1 LRFIATEDKAGIA
14 AFRTGSENAKAVLAA
29 LQHDAGSDVAP
40 LIAPMQAALADY
52 EAAFTAYSTAKLAA
66 GSLYNEQM
74 RPQILAMQQQLDTA
88 AALLAKGFDASR
100 TTAVD
105 TVASASLLQE
115 VLAVV
120 ALVIGVGL
128 ALVIGRGIVRPLTAM
143 TGVMGKLAAGDHAID
158 IPARDNKDEIGDM
171 ARAVEVFKE
180 HAIEAE
186 RMAAEQEAARAA
198 KERRQ
203 AAMEQHTQDFG
214 SSISGVMASLAA
226 SADTMRHAAEAMA
239 DSATAVQTEA
249 SGTAGTASKSSQD
262 LMAVAAA
269 VEQLTSSIAEISRQL
284 AAASEVSQQAVQR
297 AESSHA
303 TMQGLSEAT
312 ARIGDVVH
320 LINDIASQTNL
331 LALNATIE
339 AARAGEAGKGFA
351 VVAGEVKA
359 LAAQTAKATA
369 EIGSQ
374 IDTVRT
380 ATSDAVTAMAE
391 IGGIIGKI
399 NEVSAAIAAAVE
411 QQNATTHEIAASVQA
426 VSNATAGTAQ
436 AMEHVV
442 SVADNAGS
450 ASRDVLSG
458 AVQIGREAETLRI
471 EVDQF
476 LVAVRDDTADER
488 RRYERVVTNGT
499 MASVQTKGRAAT
511 RMALRNVSRGG
522 ASLGS
527 DWTMPTGTQVE
538 IDLPDA
544 GGSVPARVVRCG
556 NGELGVV
563 FGSEPQALQRIDRFL
578 AGLTRRAA

>member
-1 LRFIATEDKAGIA
+1 
-14 AFRTGSENAKAVLAA
+14 
-29 LQHDAGSDVAP
+29 
-40 LIAPMQAALADY
+40 
-52 EAAFTAYSTAKLAA
+52 
-66 GSLYNEQM
+66 
-74 RPQILAMQQQLDTA
+74 
-88 AALLAKGFDASR
+88 
-100 TTAVD
+100 
-105 TVASASLLQE
+105 
-115 VLAVV
+115 
-120 ALVIGVGL
+120 
-128 ALVIGRGIVRPLTAM
+128 
-143 TGVMGKLAAGDHAID
+143 
-158 IPARDNKDEIGDM
+158 
-171 ARAVEVFKE
+171 
-180 HAIEAE
+180 
-186 RMAAEQEAARAA
+186 
-198 KERRQ
+198 
-203 AAMEQHTQDFG
+203 
-214 SSISGVMASLAA
+214 
-226 SADTMRHAAEAMA
+226 
-239 DSATAVQTEA
+239 
-249 SGTAGTASKSSQD
+249 
-262 LMAVAAA
+262 
-269 VEQLTSSIAEISRQL
+269 
-284 AAASEVSQQAVQR
+284 
-297 AESSHA
+297 
-303 TMQGLSEAT
+303 MQGLSEAT

-339 AARAGEAGKGFA
+339 AARAGEAGRGFA

-442 SVADNAGS
+442 LVADNAGT

-458 AVQIGREAETLRI
+458 AAQIGREAETLRT

-488 RRYERVVTNGT
+488 RRYERVATNGA
-499 MASVQTKGRAAT
+499 MANVQTKGRSAA
-511 RMALRNVSRGG
+511 RMTLRNVSRGG
-522 ASLGS
+522 ASLAS

-538 IDLPDA
+538 IELPDA

-556 NGELGVV
+556 GGELGVV

-578 AGLTRRAA
+578 AGVTPQARRAA